1 MAKLKPI
8 LFNTEMVQKIMAG
21 KKTETR
27 RVVLPQPEGA
37 RFVLDCDEENR
48 TFDLMCG
55 NNGAGGI
62 FRDWAETV
70 KPKFWFGDVL
80 YIRET
85 WRVQSAHRFEADA
98 KIEFRAGGPLGKIQ
112 FPGGCSD
119 SESREAFDQ
128 FIAKWSTDSKWNPSI
143 FMPKE
148 AARTFLKIVDVSV
161 ERLGDINDGG
171 LKAEGIDRNQPYR
184 AMRMDFR
191 DLWNSTISA
200 DQLDELGWYANPW
213 VFVYKF
219 QQIPGHRRSE
229 LGDYRRSGG
238 RADRWRGTHS
248 LDVPRG
254 RAAGERARSLHQM
267 GPAFRR
273 RERQLAV
280 VEEVLW

>member
-8 LFNTEMVQKIMAG
+8 LFNTAMVQKIMAG
-21 KKTETR
+21 EKTETR

-70 KPKFWFGDVL
+70 KPKFWFNDVL

-119 SESREAFDQ
+119 SEFREAFDQ

-161 ERLGDINDGG
+161 ERLGDINGGG
-171 LKAEGIDRNQPYR
+171 LKALTGTSRTERCAWIFGISGTAPSLQT
-184 AMRMDFR
+184 
-191 DLWNSTISA
+191 NSTSWDGMRTRGSSSTSSSRSA
-200 DQLDELGWYANPW
+200 E
-213 VFVYKF
+213 
-219 QQIPGHRRSE
+219 RRHWHE
-229 LGDYRRSGG
+229 T
-238 RADRWRGTHS
+238 RG
-248 LDVPRG
+248 
-254 RAAGERARSLHQM
+254 
-267 GPAFRR
+267 
-273 RERQLAV
+273 
-280 VEEVLW
+280 

>member
-8 LFNTEMVQKIMAG
+8 LFNTAMVQKIMAG
-21 KKTETR
+21 EKTETR

-80 YIRET
+80 YIREA

-119 SESREAFDQ
+119 SESREAKEVLEQMQADDAERRKQYAQTLPKAIAIDFDGCLCANAYPDIGAPNWEIIVAAAAEQ
-128 FIAKWSTDSKWNPSI
+128 IAGAGLILWTCREGELLENALEACARWGLHFDAVNDSLPSWKK
-143 FMPKE
+143 FYGDDTRKVGATEYWDDKAYRVQNGKLMKE
-148 AARTFLKIVDVSV
+148 AAHEMV
-161 ERLGDINDGG
+161 
-171 LKAEGIDRNQPYR
+171 
-184 AMRMDFR
+184 
-191 DLWNSTISA
+191 
-200 DQLDELGWYANPW
+200 
-213 VFVYKF
+213 
-219 QQIPGHRRSE
+219 
-229 LGDYRRSGG
+229 
-238 RADRWRGTHS
+238 
-248 LDVPRG
+248 
-254 RAAGERARSLHQM
+254 
-267 GPAFRR
+267 
-273 RERQLAV
+273 
-280 VEEVLW
+280 

>member
-1 MAKLKPI
+1 MITMENTRELIDFEYYGKSYRMAPEEI
-8 LFNTEMVQKIMAG
+8 EAAYRYQEMQYRKADALRMLTSYA
-21 KKTETR
+21 
-27 RVVLPQPEGA
+27 
-37 RFVLDCDEENR
+37 
-48 TFDLMCG
+48 
-55 NNGAGGI
+55 
-62 FRDWAETV
+62 
-70 KPKFWFGDVL
+70 FG
-80 YIRET
+80 RET

-148 AARTFLKIVDVSV
+148 AARIFLKIVDVAV
-161 ERLGDINDGG
+161 ERLGDINGGG

-219 QQIPGHRRSE
+219 QQI
-229 LGDYRRSGG
+229 G
-238 RADRWRGTHS
+238 REEA
-248 LDVPRG
+248 
-254 RAAGERARSLHQM
+254 
-267 GPAFRR
+267 
-273 RERQLAV
+273 LA
-280 VEEVLW
+280 

>member
-8 LFNTEMVQKIMAG
+8 LFNTAMVQKIMAG
-21 KKTETR
+21 EKTETR

-62 FRDWAETV
+62 FCDWAETV

-161 ERLGDINDGG
+161 ERLGDIDGGG
-171 LKAEGIDRNQPYR
+171 LKAEGIDRKQPYR
-184 AMRMDFR
+184 AMLMDFR

-219 QQIPGHRRSE
+219 QQISREEATHEMARQAESKNHPCTRRP
-229 LGDYRRSGG
+229 DTR
-238 RADRWRGTHS
+238 
-248 LDVPRG
+248 
-254 RAAGERARSLHQM
+254 
-267 GPAFRR
+267 
-273 RERQLAV
+273 
-280 VEEVLW
+280 

>member
-8 LFNTEMVQKIMAG
+8 LFNTSMVQKIMAG
-21 KKTETR
+21 EKTETR

-48 TFDLMCG
+48 TFDLICG
-55 NNGAGGI
+55 NNGAGGV
-62 FRDWAETV
+62 FCDWAETV

-148 AARTFLKIVDVSV
+148 AARTFLKIVEVS
-161 ERLGDINDGG
+161 
-171 LKAEGIDRNQPYR
+171 
-184 AMRMDFR
+184 
-191 DLWNSTISA
+191 
-200 DQLDELGWYANPW
+200 
-213 VFVYKF
+213 
-219 QQIPGHRRSE
+219 RSE
-229 LGDYRRSGG
+229 ERRVGK
-238 RADRWRGTHS
+238 
-248 LDVPRG
+248 
-254 RAAGERARSLHQM
+254 EC
-267 GPAFRR
+267 
-273 RERQLAV
+273 
-280 VEEVLW
+280 

>member
-112 FPGGCSD
+112 FPG
-119 SESREAFDQ
+119 Q
-128 FIAKWSTDSKWNPSI
+128 
-143 FMPKE
+143 
-148 AARTFLKIVDVSV
+148 
-161 ERLGDINDGG
+161 
-171 LKAEGIDRNQPYR
+171 
-184 AMRMDFR
+184 
-191 DLWNSTISA
+191 
-200 DQLDELGWYANPW
+200 
-213 VFVYKF
+213 
-219 QQIPGHRRSE
+219 
-229 LGDYRRSGG
+229 
-238 RADRWRGTHS
+238 RG
-248 LDVPRG
+248 V
-254 RAAGERARSLHQM
+254 
-267 GPAFRR
+267 
-273 RERQLAV
+273 
-280 VEEVLW
+280 

>member
-37 RFVLDCDEENR
+37 RFVLDCE
-48 TFDLMCG
+48 
-55 NNGAGGI
+55 
-62 FRDWAETV
+62 ETV

-161 ERLGDINDGG
+161 ERLGDIDGGG
-171 LKAEGIDRNQPYR
+171 LKAEGIDRKQPYR

-191 DLWNSTISA
+191 DFWNSTISA

-219 QQIPGHRRSE
+219 QKI
-229 LGDYRRSGG
+229 G
-238 RADRWRGTHS
+238 REEA
-248 LDVPRG
+248 
-254 RAAGERARSLHQM
+254 
-267 GPAFRR
+267 
-273 RERQLAV
+273 LA
-280 VEEVLW
+280 

>member
-1 MAKLKPI
+1 MISRLDNLSCHYGNYRRLEAQRKWDVTLRKRREIRGIKPEKR
-8 LFNTEMVQKIMAG
+8 LLNMMTGYRYLLDTFNAHNATSALG
-21 KKTETR
+21 
-27 RVVLPQPEGA
+27 L
-37 RFVLDCDEENR
+37 
-48 TFDLMCG
+48 
-55 NNGAGGI
+55 I
-62 FRDWAETV
+62 F
-70 KPKFWFGDVL
+70 G

-161 ERLGDINDGG
+161 ERLGDINGGG

-219 QQIPGHRRSE
+219 QQI
-229 LGDYRRSGG
+229 G
-238 RADRWRGTHS
+238 REEA
-248 LDVPRG
+248 
-254 RAAGERARSLHQM
+254 
-267 GPAFRR
+267 
-273 RERQLAV
+273 LA
-280 VEEVLW
+280 

>member
-8 LFNTEMVQKIMAG
+8 LFNTAMVQKIMAG
-21 KKTETR
+21 EKTETR

-55 NNGAGGI
+55 NNG
-62 FRDWAETV
+62 
-70 KPKFWFGDVL
+70 
-80 YIRET
+80 
-85 WRVQSAHRFEADA
+85 AHRFEADA

-161 ERLGDINDGG
+161 ERLGDINGGG
-171 LKAEGIDRNQPYR
+171 LKAEGIDQNQPYR

-219 QQIPGHRRSE
+219 RQI
-229 LGDYRRSGG
+229 G
-238 RADRWRGTHS
+238 REEA
-248 LDVPRG
+248 
-254 RAAGERARSLHQM
+254 
-267 GPAFRR
+267 
-273 RERQLAV
+273 LA
-280 VEEVLW
+280 

>member
-8 LFNTEMVQKIMAG
+8 LFNTAMVQKIMAG
-21 KKTETR
+21 EKTETR

-37 RFVLDCDEENR
+37 RFVLDCDEENQ

-62 FRDWAETV
+62 FCDWAETV

-161 ERLGDINDGG
+161 ERLGDINGGG
-171 LKAEGIDRNQPYR
+171 LKAEGIDRKQPCAGGGLR
-184 AMRMDFR
+184 TA
-191 DLWNSTISA
+191 
-200 DQLDELGWYANPW
+200 
-213 VFVYKF
+213 VF
-219 QQIPGHRRSE
+219 HRRKAR
-229 LGDYRRSGG
+229 LC
-238 RADRWRGTHS
+238 RAR
-248 LDVPRG
+248 RG
-254 RAAGERARSLHQM
+254 RAEAAPCRRAVPEDALRFVLPVLHE
-267 GPAFRR
+267 ALRR
-273 RERQLAV
+273 RASQRGL
-280 VEEVLW
+280 

>member
-1 MAKLKPI
+1 MWYSLLAHGLYS
-8 LFNTEMVQKIMAG
+8 NSG
-21 KKTETR
+21 
-27 RVVLPQPEGA
+27 
-37 RFVLDCDEENR
+37 
-48 TFDLMCG
+48 
-55 NNGAGGI
+55 
-62 FRDWAETV
+62 FRERQR
-70 KPKFWFGDVL
+70 GC
-80 YIRET
+80 RET

-148 AARTFLKIVDVSV
+148 AARIFLKIVDVSV
-161 ERLGDINDGG
+161 ERLGDINGGG

-219 QQIPGHRRSE
+219 QQI
-229 LGDYRRSGG
+229 G
-238 RADRWRGTHS
+238 REEA
-248 LDVPRG
+248 
-254 RAAGERARSLHQM
+254 
-267 GPAFRR
+267 
-273 RERQLAV
+273 LA
-280 VEEVLW
+280 

>member
-1 MAKLKPI
+1 VAKLKPI
-8 LFNTEMVQKIMAG
+8 LFNTAMVQKIMAG
-21 KKTETR
+21 EKTETR

-55 NNGAGGI
+55 NNGAGGS

-128 FIAKWSTDSKWNPSI
+128 FIAKWSTDPKWNPSI

-161 ERLGDINDGG
+161 ERLGDINGGG
-171 LKAEGIDRNQPYR
+171 LKSEGIDRNQPYR

-219 QQIPGHRRSE
+219 QQI
-229 LGDYRRSGG
+229 G
-238 RADRWRGTHS
+238 REEA
-248 LDVPRG
+248 
-254 RAAGERARSLHQM
+254 
-267 GPAFRR
+267 
-273 RERQLAV
+273 LA
-280 VEEVLW
+280 

>member
-8 LFNTEMVQKIMAG
+8 LFNTAMVQKIMAG
-21 KKTETR
+21 EKTETR

-62 FRDWAETV
+62 FCDWAETV

-161 ERLGDINDGG
+161 ERLGDIDGGG
-171 LKAEGIDRNQPYR
+171 LKAEGIDRKQPYR

-219 QQIPGHRRSE
+219 QQISREEATHEMAWQAESKNHPCTRRP
-229 LGDYRRSGG
+229 DTR
-238 RADRWRGTHS
+238 
-248 LDVPRG
+248 
-254 RAAGERARSLHQM
+254 
-267 GPAFRR
+267 
-273 RERQLAV
+273 
-280 VEEVLW
+280 

>member
-8 LFNTEMVQKIMAG
+8 LFNTAMVQKIMAG
-21 KKTETR
+21 EKTETR
-27 RVVLPQPEGA
+27 RIVLPQPEGA

-55 NNGAGGI
+55 NNGAGGV
-62 FRDWAETV
+62 FCDWAETV

-80 YIRET
+80 Y
-85 WRVQSAHRFEADA
+85 A

-161 ERLGDINDGG
+161 ERLGDIDGGG
-171 LKAEGIDRNQPYR
+171 LKAEGIDRKQPYR

-219 QQIPGHRRSE
+219 QQISRE
-229 LGDYRRSGG
+229 E
-238 RADRWRGTHS
+238 ATHEM
-248 LDVPRG
+248 
-254 RAAGERARSLHQM
+254 A
-267 GPAFRR
+267 
-273 RERQLAV
+273 
-280 VEEVLW
+280 